1 VDTAKL
7 NLPALH
13 ARMLERVVAAV
24 RADGRFEALLGTG
37 SLAYGGFDQHS
48 DLDFVIVVRAD
59 DHTSAMAGREAFA
72 AHLGSLLAA
81 FSGEHVGEPRLL
93 ICLFGPPLLHVDL
106 KFITATDLGTLSER
120 PVVLWARNAGALER
134 PLAGMTVSGHGRD
147 AQWYEDRAWVWLHY
161 VATKLLR
168 GEHFEAIGGLDF
180 FRDQVLGA
188 MLQRNAGR
196 RARCVRRI
204 EDVDGAKALLA
215 PTLPSTGQR
224 SIAEAL
230 KRSAAL
236 YVELRA
242 AEMPPSPVKGMPGLL
257 LDFIDGKQSRA

>member
-1 VDTAKL
+1 MDAVRHD
-7 NLPALH
+7 LPALH
-13 ARMLERVVAAV
+13 ARMIDRVVAAV
-24 RADGRFEALLGTG
+24 RADERFEALLGTG
-37 SLAYGGFDQHS
+37 SLAYGGFDEHS

-59 DHTSAMAGREAFA
+59 DHAAAMAERQAFA
-72 AHLGSLLAA
+72 ARLGLLLSA
-81 FSGEHVGEPRLL
+81 FGGEHVGEPRLL

-106 KFITATDLGTLSER
+106 KFITPADLSGLSEH
-120 PVVLWARNAGALER
+120 PVVLWARDAGDLER
-134 PLAGMTVSGHGRD
+134 RLAGMTVSGRGRD

-196 RARCVRRI
+196 RSRGVRRV
-204 EDVDGAKALLA
+204 ESVEGARALLA
-215 PTLPSTGQR
+215 PTLPSTGHR

-236 YVELRA
+236 YVELRV
-242 AEMPPSPVKGMPGLL
+242 AEPPPAPVKDMPGLL
-257 LDFIDGKQSRA
+257 LDFIDGKQLRA